1 MKPRKPEESR
11 FAKVLIHAP
20 AGQGKTHFIG
30 TAQDDPR
37 TFPMALLNW
46 DGGEATLAG
55 LDIDVFDIRDSRDYE
70 DVRKDL
76 AHPQAPWNSYGVDS
90 ISETQ
95 VNTMEEILGKD
106 TIARADPDQLG
117 QQDWGIILTRMRR
130 IVRQFFKTLPMHGFM
145 TALTMDRTVAR
156 VGSVRAPKIQGS
168 FADELPGIPDVVAY
182 LALEE
187 NEDGETIRTL
197 LLHGY
202 PKFSVKARSP
212 WGIEIPTEIVDPD
225 VTKLLDALGFAK
237 AGKKK

>member
-11 FAKVLIHAP
+11 YAKVLIHGVP
-20 AGQGKTHFIG
+20 GSGKTHFLG
-30 TAQDDPR
+30 TAQEDSR
-37 TFPMALLNW
+37 TFPMAVLNW
-46 DGGEATLAG
+46 DGGEGTLAG
-55 LDIDVFDIRDSRDYE
+55 LDIDIFDIRDSKDYE

-95 VNTMEEILGKD
+95 INAMEEILAKD
-106 TIARADPDQLG
+106 TISRADPDQLG
-117 QQDWGIILTRMRR
+117 QQDWGIVLTRMRR

-145 TALTMDRTVAR
+145 TAHTMDRTVAR

-182 LALEE
+182 MAQ
-187 NEDGETIRTL
+187 EDIEPDEAHPEGVQRIL

-202 PKFSVKARSP
+202 PKFAVKARSP
-212 WGIEIPTEIVDPD
+212 WGVAIPTEIEDPD
-225 VTKLLDALGFAK
+225 ITKLLDALGIQ
-237 AGKKK
+237 